1 MDEKLTYIHNMYP
14 NAKCELVYNNI
25 FQLVVVVSLSAQTT
39 DKRVNMCSP
48 VLFLKYPTIETLAN
62 ANIKDVS
69 EIIKPI
75 GMVNNKAKNIIN
87 LAKAIHNEYND
98 VVPKSKEELVNLPGV
113 GNKTAN
119 VVLAEGFKIPAFP
132 VDTHINRI
140 AKRLYYATLN
150 DTVEDVE
157 RKLKKKIPQ
166 DMWISMHH
174 SLIFFGRYFCKAIN
188 PLCDECKLKGKC
200 RKNYK

>member
-48 VLFLKYPTIETLAN
+48 ILFLKYPTIETLAN

>member
-48 VLFLKYPTIETLAN
+48 ILFLKYPTIEALAN

-188 PLCDECKLKGKC
+188 PLCDECKLNGKC

>member
-48 VLFLKYPTIETLAN
+48 ILFLKYPTIEALAN

-69 EIIKPI
+69 EIIRPI

>member
-1 MDEKLTYIHNMYP
+1 MDEKLTYIYNMYP
-14 NAKCELVYNNI
+14 NAKCELVYNNL
-25 FQLVVVVSLSAQTT
+25 FQLLVVVSLSAQTT

-48 VLFLKYPTIETLAN
+48 ILFSKYKTIEELAN
-62 ANIKDVS
+62 ANIDDVK

-75 GMVNNKAKNIIN
+75 GMVNNKANNIIN
-87 LAKAIHNEYND
+87 LAKVIHNKYHD
-98 VVPKSKEELVNLPGV
+98 IVPSSKDDLITLPGV

-119 VVLAEGFKIPAFP
+119 VVLAEGFKIPSFA

-140 AKRLYYATLN
+140 AKRLYYASIS
-150 DTVEDVE
+150 DSVFDVE

-174 SLIFFGRYFCKAIN
+174 SLIFFGRYFCKAIK
-188 PLCDECKLKGKC
+188 PLCSKCNLNGKC

>member
-1 MDEKLTYIHNMYP
+1 MSKYKVDITGINT
-14 NAKCELVYNNI
+14 NELKVLKNKEM
-25 FQLVVVVSLSAQTT
+25 LE
-39 DKRVNMCSP
+39 
-48 VLFLKYPTIETLAN
+48 LFLKYQNGDL
-62 ANIKDVS
+62 
-69 EIIKPI
+69 
-75 GMVNNKAKNIIN
+75 
-87 LAKAIHNEYND
+87 
-98 VVPKSKEELVNLPGV
+98 KSKEELVNLPGV

>member
-48 VLFLKYPTIETLAN
+48 ILFLKYPTIEALAN

-87 LAKAIHNEYND
+87 LAKVIHNEYND
-98 VVPKSKEELVNLPGV
+98 VVPASKEELIKLPGV

-119 VVLAEGFKIPAFP
+119 VVLAEGFKIPTFP

-188 PLCDECKLKGKC
+188 PLCDECKLNGKC

>member
-48 VLFLKYPTIETLAN
+48 ILFLKYPTIEALAN

-140 AKRLYYATLN
+140 AKRLY
-150 DTVEDVE
+150 
-157 RKLKKKIPQ
+157 
-166 DMWISMHH
+166 
-174 SLIFFGRYFCKAIN
+174 
-188 PLCDECKLKGKC
+188 
-200 RKNYK
+200 

>member
-48 VLFLKYPTIETLAN
+48 ILFLKYPTIEALAN

-98 VVPKSKEELVNLPGV
+98 VVPTNKEELIKLPGV

>member
-1 MDEKLTYIHNMYP
+1 MDEKLTYINNMYP

-48 VLFLKYPTIETLAN
+48 ILFLKYPTIEALAN

-98 VVPKSKEELVNLPGV
+98 VVPKSKEELIKLPGV

>member
-48 VLFLKYPTIETLAN
+48 ILFLKYPTIEALAN

-98 VVPKSKEELVNLPGV
+98 VVPTSKEELIKLPGV

>member
-1 MDEKLTYIHNMYP
+1 
-14 NAKCELVYNNI
+14 
-25 FQLVVVVSLSAQTT
+25 
-39 DKRVNMCSP
+39 
-48 VLFLKYPTIETLAN
+48 
-62 ANIKDVS
+62 
-69 EIIKPI
+69 
-75 GMVNNKAKNIIN
+75 MVNNKAKNIIN

-98 VVPKSKEELVNLPGV
+98 VVPTSKEELIKLPGV

>member
-14 NAKCELVYNNI
+14 DAKCELVYNNI

-48 VLFLKYPTIETLAN
+48 ILFLKYPTIESLAN

-87 LAKAIHNEYND
+87 LAKVIHNEYND
-98 VVPKSKEELVNLPGV
+98 IVPTNKEKLIKLPGV

-140 AKRLYYATLN
+140 AKRLYYATIN

-188 PLCDECKLKGKC
+188 PLCDECKLNGKC

>member
-48 VLFLKYPTIETLAN
+48 ILFLKYPTIETLAN

-188 PLCDECKLKGKC
+188 PLCDECKLNGKC

>member
-48 VLFLKYPTIETLAN
+48 ILFLKYPTIEALAN

>member
-1 MDEKLTYIHNMYP
+1 MYP

-48 VLFLKYPTIETLAN
+48 ILFLKYPTIEALAN

-98 VVPKSKEELVNLPGV
+98 VVPTSKEELIKLPGV

>member
-1 MDEKLTYIHNMYP
+1 MYP
-14 NAKCELVYNNI
+14 DAKCELVYNNI

-48 VLFLKYPTIETLAN
+48 ILFLKYPTIESLAN

-87 LAKAIHNEYND
+87 LAKVIHNEYND
-98 VVPKSKEELVNLPGV
+98 IVPTNKEKLIKLPGV

-140 AKRLYYATLN
+140 AKRLYYATIN

-188 PLCDECKLKGKC
+188 PLCDECKLNGKC

>member
-48 VLFLKYPTIETLAN
+48 ILFLKYPTIEALAN

-87 LAKAIHNEYND
+87 LAKVIHNEYND
-98 VVPKSKEELVNLPGV
+98 VVPASKEELIKLPGV

-188 PLCDECKLKGKC
+188 PLCDECKLNGKC

>member
-1 MDEKLTYIHNMYP
+1 MYP

-48 VLFLKYPTIETLAN
+48 ILFLKYPTIEALAN

-87 LAKAIHNEYND
+87 LAKVIHNEYND
-98 VVPKSKEELVNLPGV
+98 VVPTNKEELIKLPGV